1 MAENSKISAFAKYAW
16 FVLIYNLV
24 VIIWGVFLR
33 ASHSGDG
40 CGQHWLTCQGEVVP
54 SAPELKTVIE
64 FSHRIT
70 TSLAGIFIVALVVWS
85 VWAWYKT
92 RADSDGR
99 IMKSAI
105 WSFVFVLSE
114 GLIGAGLVLTG
125 NTADNWTP
133 SRPFWAIGHLINT
146 FMLLAALTLTAWFAS
161 SGKSIRFNIDRKIL
175 LLLAVGVLGIFI
187 VGSSGSLAALSNML
201 FPSTSLVEG
210 VANDFAGTSPMLV
223 RLRISHPIVS
233 IGVGMF
239 LIFFAGWLKRL
250 SDDNRDVTKW
260 GNILSLLVLVQLVS
274 GGATLLLHA
283 PIVMQLV
290 HLFLADA
297 VWISFILMATAFL
310 SAKNDKAFLSP
321 AE

>member
-1 MAENSKISAFAKYAW
+1 MAENSKTSAFAKYTW

-40 CGQHWLTCQGEVVP
+40 CGQHWLTCQGEIVP

-70 TSLAGIFIVALVVWS
+70 TGIASITVLALLIWAIRRFPQGDAVRKAAAFSLAFIVIES
-85 VWAWYKT
+85 
-92 RADSDGR
+92 
-99 IMKSAI
+99 
-105 WSFVFVLSE
+105 
-114 GLIGAGLVLTG
+114 LIGAGLVLTG

-161 SGKSIRFNIDRKIL
+161 GRKTLRFNIDRKVL
-175 LLLAVGVLGIFI
+175 LLLAVGALGIFLI
-187 VGSSGSLAALSNML
+187 GSSGSLASLSNML
-201 FPSTSLVEG
+201 FPANSLTEG
-210 VANDFAGTSPMLV
+210 VANDFAQGSPVLV

-233 IGVGMF
+233 ITVGLF
-239 LIFFAGWLKRL
+239 LVFLTGWLKRMCG
-250 SDDNRDVTKW
+250 DNRSVVKW
-260 GNILSLLVLVQLVS
+260 GNILSILVLIQFAS
-274 GGATLLLHA
+274 GAATLLLHA

-297 VWISFILMATAFL
+297 VWISFILMTAGLL
-310 SAKNDKAFLSP
+310 SDQDTVEDRF
-321 AE
+321 

>member
-1 MAENSKISAFAKYAW
+1 MERENSKLSAFAKYAW
-16 FVLIYNLV
+16 FVLIYNLI

-54 SAPELKTVIE
+54 SAPQLKTIIE
-64 FSHRIT
+64 FSHRLT
-70 TSLAGIFIVALVVWS
+70 TGL
-85 VWAWYKT
+85 
-92 RADSDGR
+92 
-99 IMKSAI
+99 SAI
-105 WSFVFVLSE
+105 TVLVLLIWAYRRFTKGDPVRLAAAFSFAFIIIES
-114 GLIGAGLVLTG
+114 LIGAGLVLTG

-146 FMLLAALTLTAWFAS
+146 FLLLAALTLTCWFAS
-161 SGKSIRFNIDRKIL
+161 GGRSIRFSVDRKIL
-175 LLLAVGVLGIFI
+175 LLLLVGVLGIFI

-201 FPSTSLVEG
+201 FPSTTIVGG
-210 VANDFAGTSPMLV
+210 VTEDFSGASPMLV

-233 IGVGMF
+233 IAVGMF
-239 LIFFAGWLKRL
+239 LIFFAGWLKRM
-250 SDDNRDVTKW
+250 SKDDRGVTKW

-274 GGATLLLHA
+274 GAATLLLHA

-297 VWISFILMATAFL
+297 VWISFILMSAGFL
-310 SAKNDKAFLSP
+310 SREEHEVTEDN
-321 AE
+321 